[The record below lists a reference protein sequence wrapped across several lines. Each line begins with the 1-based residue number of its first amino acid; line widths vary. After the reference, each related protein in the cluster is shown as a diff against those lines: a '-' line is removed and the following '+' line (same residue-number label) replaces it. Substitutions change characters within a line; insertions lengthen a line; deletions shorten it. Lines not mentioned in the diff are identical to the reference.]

1 MVEELENKQKVVNIV
16 PASKGKRILLFL
28 ADLFLNFILSFV
40 VLNLI
45 VVPLG
50 KLFVG
55 FKGKTNDYTENQT
68 LRADILYQ
76 NGVVINS
83 GDVEKKDLVY
93 NVSFSY
99 YCFLS
104 YYSYNEENPSN
115 MIDDQFGHKEENEVI
130 RHYFI
135 DIINNQDKYVS
146 LFDNYNNDKYFVKD
160 GINYSLREEYKAQI
174 APYFKQG
181 DSVSENGE
189 KYIKEIETSV
199 FYPLYSEVMSLIE
212 ENDLIYNDLSYKEIT
227 KEIKEYEK
235 FLRNFIVITSFTAL
249 AISSIALYLMVPIFN
264 QNRKTLS
271 MMIMKMERVTI
282 DKLSIVKKYECI
294 VSTIYAI
301 LTNMIIVFFIPLLQA
316 TIFELFNIPIL
327 FIFGLFSIVLMLGSL
342 IFLLFNKFNRTL
354 FDFFTRVVYLKTEQ
368 LDEIYR
374 AKGYYI

>member
-16 PASKGKRILLFL
+16 PAGKGKRILLFL

-130 RHYFI
+130 RRYFI
-135 DIINNQDKYVS
+135 DVINNQDKYAS

-160 GINYSLREEYKAQI
+160 GINYSLKEEYRFGLI
-174 APYFKQG
+174 SFRVG
-181 DSVSENGE
+181 V
-189 KYIKEIETSV
+189 TSC
-199 FYPLYSEVMSLIE
+199 L
-212 ENDLIYNDLSYKEIT
+212 
-227 KEIKEYEK
+227 
-235 FLRNFIVITSFTAL
+235 
-249 AISSIALYLMVPIFN
+249 
-264 QNRKTLS
+264 
-271 MMIMKMERVTI
+271 
-282 DKLSIVKKYECI
+282 
-294 VSTIYAI
+294 
-301 LTNMIIVFFIPLLQA
+301 
-316 TIFELFNIPIL
+316 IL
-327 FIFGLFSIVLMLGSL
+327 FLVYRFESLLESLKKVMLFS
-342 IFLLFNKFNRTL
+342 F
-354 FDFFTRVVYLKTEQ
+354 
-368 LDEIYR
+368 
-374 AKGYYI
+374 